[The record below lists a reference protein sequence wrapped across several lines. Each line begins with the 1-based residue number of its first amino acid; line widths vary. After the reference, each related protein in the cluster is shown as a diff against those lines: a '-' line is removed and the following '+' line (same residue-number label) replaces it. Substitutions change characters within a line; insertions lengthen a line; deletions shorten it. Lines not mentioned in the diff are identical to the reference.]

1 MRELQCPVSHCYT
14 NAAAKQTQE
23 PHFQSKIQTPILQ
36 SMQLKGSLGHGSCQP
51 GRGRLSIGVGAKW
64 VMWHSLNLGLGGKS
78 LKKGGSPQK
87 NFFFAFSLFCL
98 FMILGGINHQKPQ
111 GSDWATGD
119 GKNET
124 ARGNPGRSALAQ
136 LPAKAGQEETGD
148 WKCRLCKFS
157 IFSCLVVFARL

>member
-1 MRELQCPVSHCYT
+1 M
-14 NAAAKQTQE
+14 
-23 PHFQSKIQTPILQ
+23 I
-36 SMQLKGSLGHGSCQP
+36 
-51 GRGRLSIGVGAKW
+51 IGE
-64 VMWHSLNLGLGGKS
+64 
-78 LKKGGSPQK
+78 
-87 NFFFAFSLFCL
+87 
-98 FMILGGINHQKPQ
+98 INHQKPQ

-157 IFSCLVVFARL
+157 IFSCLVVIARL

>member
-1 MRELQCPVSHCYT
+1 M
-14 NAAAKQTQE
+14 
-23 PHFQSKIQTPILQ
+23 
-36 SMQLKGSLGHGSCQP
+36 
-51 GRGRLSIGVGAKW
+51 GAKW

-78 LKKGGSPQK
+78 LKKGEALKISFC
-87 NFFFAFSLFCL
+87 FFFHFSLF
-98 FMILGGINHQKPQ
+98 MITGEINHQKPQ

-157 IFSCLVVFARL
+157 IFSCLVVIARL

>member
-1 MRELQCPVSHCYT
+1 M
-14 NAAAKQTQE
+14 
-23 PHFQSKIQTPILQ
+23 
-36 SMQLKGSLGHGSCQP
+36 GHGALTKFRP
-51 GRGRLSIGVGAKW
+51 RGEESQKKGVA
-64 VMWHSLNLGLGGKS
+64 
-78 LKKGGSPQK
+78 LKKIS
-87 NFFFAFSLFCL
+87 FFAFSLFCL
-98 FMILGGINHQKPQ
+98 FTILGGINHQKPQ

-157 IFSCLVVFARL
+157 IFSCLVVIARL